1 MGMISVCRKKELE
14 VVMGKFI
21 LRRKDLRK
29 KNIILFIIVAIAITT
44 GLIFFLRSKS
54 GATNEEYTYSYPEP
68 ELTLQ
73 LSGDNKEYVL
83 VNYKKS
89 SESIGIIGVTKDY
102 LVSNSFDTNDAD
114 NIQNYASY
122 NLYLYDLNSKDFT
135 KTRIDLLS
143 IIKQYKLKGQLSEIV
158 TMSMEDK
165 DYLFLQIDYTPYLFD
180 LKQKKIITAPET
192 ILDRNSL
199 KKDSSVDFAF
209 IVDLDNILFK
219 KYGVLENEK
228 YHSFILGVNS
238 EEKKPELSQLNI
250 KKEYPEIVKTLENEG
265 EVYTRYDS
273 VDSEQ
278 WFNTLIHWF
287 APKGQ
292 DVMDLYVT
300 DKTTGE
306 KTKIKSFADYQTW
319 KASQPT
325 E

>member
-1 MGMISVCRKKELE
+1 MKK
-14 VVMGKFI
+14 KI
-21 LRRKDLRK
+21 
-29 KNIILFIIVAIAITT
+29 IILILVAIAITA
-44 GLIFFLRSKS
+44 GLFFFLRSKS
-54 GATNEEYTYSYPEP
+54 GATSEEDIRSYPEP
-68 ELTLQ
+68 EFSLQ

-89 SESIGIIGVTKDY
+89 SESSGVIGVTKDY
-102 LVSNSFDTNDAD
+102 LVSDSSDTNDVN

-122 NLYLYDLNSKDFT
+122 NLYLYDLNSKDF
-135 KTRIDLLS
+135 KKSKIDLLS
-143 IIKQYKLKGQLSEIV
+143 IVKQYKLKGQLSEITTV
-158 TMSMEDK
+158 VMEGK
-165 DYLFLQIDYTPYLFD
+165 DYLFFKVDYTPYLFD
-180 LKQKKIITAPET
+180 LKQKKITTAPET

-265 EVYTRYDS
+265 NVYTRYDS

-306 KTKIKSFADYQTW
+306 KKQIKSFADYQTW

>member
-1 MGMISVCRKKELE
+1 MKKRNTTL
-14 VVMGKFI
+14 
-21 LRRKDLRK
+21 L
-29 KNIILFIIVAIAITT
+29 IVAIAITA
-44 GLIFFLRSKS
+44 GLFFFLRSKS
-54 GATNEEYTYSYPEP
+54 GATSEEDIRSYPEP
-68 ELTLQ
+68 EFSLQ

-89 SESIGIIGVTKDY
+89 SESSGVIGVTKDY
-102 LVSNSFDTNDAD
+102 LVSDSSDTNDVN

-122 NLYLYDLNSKDFT
+122 NLYLYDLNSKDF
-135 KTRIDLLS
+135 KKSKIDLLS
-143 IIKQYKLKGQLSEIV
+143 IVKQYKLKGQLSEITTV
-158 TMSMEDK
+158 VMEGK
-165 DYLFLQIDYTPYLFD
+165 DYLFFKVDYTPYLFD
-180 LKQKKIITAPET
+180 LKQKKITAAPET

-265 EVYTRYDS
+265 NVYTRYDS

-306 KTKIKSFADYQTW
+306 KTQIKSFADYQTW

>member
-1 MGMISVCRKKELE
+1 MKK
-14 VVMGKFI
+14 KI
-21 LRRKDLRK
+21 
-29 KNIILFIIVAIAITT
+29 IILLIIVAIAITA
-44 GLIFFLRSKS
+44 GLFFFLRSKS
-54 GATNEEYTYSYPEP
+54 GATSEEDIRSYPEP
-68 ELTLQ
+68 EFSLQ

-89 SESIGIIGVTKDY
+89 SESSGVIGVTKDY
-102 LVSNSFDTNDAD
+102 LVSDSSDTNDVN

-122 NLYLYDLNSKDFT
+122 NLYLYDLNSKDF
-135 KTRIDLLS
+135 KKSKIDLLS
-143 IIKQYKLKGQLSEIV
+143 IVKQYKLKGQLSEITTV
-158 TMSMEDK
+158 VMEGK
-165 DYLFLQIDYTPYLFD
+165 DYLFFKVDYTPYLFD
-180 LKQKKIITAPET
+180 LKQKKITTAPET

-306 KTKIKSFADYQTW
+306 KTQIKSFADYQTW

>member
-1 MGMISVCRKKELE
+1 MKKKI
-14 VVMGKFI
+14 VI
-21 LRRKDLRK
+21 LL
-29 KNIILFIIVAIAITT
+29 LVAIAITA
-44 GLIFFLRSKS
+44 GLFYFLRSKS
-54 GATNEEYTYSYPEP
+54 GATSEEHIRSYPEP
-68 ELTLQ
+68 EFSLQ

-89 SESIGIIGVTKDY
+89 SESSGVIGVTKDY
-102 LVSNSFDTNDAD
+102 LVSDSSDTNDVN
-114 NIQNYASY
+114 NIQNDTSY
-122 NLYLYDLNSKDFT
+122 NIYLYDLNSKDF
-135 KTRIDLLS
+135 KKSKIDLLS
-143 IIKQYKLKGQLSEIV
+143 IVKQYKLKGQLSEIATV
-158 TMSMEDK
+158 VMEGK
-165 DYLFLQIDYTPYLFD
+165 DYLFFKVDYTPYLFD
-180 LKQKKIITAPET
+180 LKQKKITTAPET

-265 EVYTRYDS
+265 NIYTRYDS

-306 KTKIKSFADYQTW
+306 KTQIKSFADYQTW

>member
-1 MGMISVCRKKELE
+1 MK
-14 VVMGKFI
+14 
-21 LRRKDLRK
+21 K
-29 KNIILFIIVAIAITT
+29 KNIILLIVAIAITT

-143 IIKQYKLKGQLSEIV
+143 IVKQYKLKGQLSEIV

-192 ILDRNSL
+192 ILDGNSL
-199 KKDSSVDFAF
+199 KKDSSSEDAF
-209 IVDLDNILFK
+209 YSVDLDNILFK
-219 KYGVLENEK
+219 KYGILQN
-228 YHSFILGVNS
+228 SFYPSFN
-238 EEKKPELSQLNI
+238 LSISSDRHNVDLSKLNI
-250 KKEYPEIVKTLENEG
+250 KTEHPEIVDTLESEG
-265 EVYTRYDS
+265 DVCTRS
-273 VDSEQ
+273 ESISSEQ

-306 KTKIKSFADYQTW
+306 KTQIKSFADYQTW

>member
-1 MGMISVCRKKELE
+1 MKK
-14 VVMGKFI
+14 KI
-21 LRRKDLRK
+21 
-29 KNIILFIIVAIAITT
+29 IILLIVAIAITA
-44 GLIFFLRSKS
+44 GLFFFLRSKS
-54 GATNEEYTYSYPEP
+54 GATSEEDIRSYPEP
-68 ELTLQ
+68 EFSLQ

-89 SESIGIIGVTKDY
+89 SESSGVIGVTKDY
-102 LVSNSFDTNDAD
+102 LVSDSSDTNDVN

-122 NLYLYDLNSKDFT
+122 NLYLYDLNSKDF
-135 KTRIDLLS
+135 KKSKIDLLS
-143 IIKQYKLKGQLSEIV
+143 IVKQYKLKGQLSEITTV
-158 TMSMEDK
+158 VMEGK
-165 DYLFLQIDYTPYLFD
+165 DYLFFKVDYTPYLFD
-180 LKQKKIITAPET
+180 LKQKKITAAPET

-238 EEKKPELSQLNI
+238 EEKKPGLSQLNI

-306 KTKIKSFADYQTW
+306 KTQIKSFADYQTW

>member
-1 MGMISVCRKKELE
+1 
-14 VVMGKFI
+14 MGKFI

-54 GATNEEYTYSYPEP
+54 GATSEEDIRSYPEP
-68 ELTLQ
+68 EFSLQ

-89 SESIGIIGVTKDY
+89 SESSGVIGVTKDY
-102 LVSNSFDTNDAD
+102 LVSDSSDTNDVN

-122 NLYLYDLNSKDFT
+122 NLYLYDLNSKDF
-135 KTRIDLLS
+135 KKSKIDLLS
-143 IIKQYKLKGQLSEIV
+143 IVKQYKLKGQLSEITTV
-158 TMSMEDK
+158 VMEGK
-165 DYLFLQIDYTPYLFD
+165 DYLFFKVDYTPYLFD
-180 LKQKKIITAPET
+180 LKQKKITTAPET

-306 KTKIKSFADYQTW
+306 KTQIKSFADYQTW

>member
-1 MGMISVCRKKELE
+1 MISVCRKKELE

-54 GATNEEYTYSYPEP
+54 GATSEEDIRSYPEP
-68 ELTLQ
+68 EFSLQ

-89 SESIGIIGVTKDY
+89 SESSGVIGVTKDY
-102 LVSNSFDTNDAD
+102 LVSDSSDTNDVN

-122 NLYLYDLNSKDFT
+122 NLYLYDLNSKDF
-135 KTRIDLLS
+135 KKSKIDLLS
-143 IIKQYKLKGQLSEIV
+143 IVKQYKLKGQLSEITTV
-158 TMSMEDK
+158 VMEGK
-165 DYLFLQIDYTPYLFD
+165 DYLFFKVDYTPYLFD
-180 LKQKKIITAPET
+180 LKQKKITTAPET

-306 KTKIKSFADYQTW
+306 KTQIKSFADYQTW

>member
-1 MGMISVCRKKELE
+1 MKK
-14 VVMGKFI
+14 KI
-21 LRRKDLRK
+21 
-29 KNIILFIIVAIAITT
+29 IILLIVAIAITT

-54 GATNEEYTYSYPEP
+54 GATNEEYTYSYSEP

-102 LVSNSFDTNDAD
+102 LVSDSSDTNDVN

-122 NLYLYDLNSKDFT
+122 NLYLYDLNSKDF
-135 KTRIDLLS
+135 KKSKIDLLS
-143 IIKQYKLKGQLSEIV
+143 IVKQYKLKGQLSEITTV
-158 TMSMEDK
+158 VMEGK
-165 DYLFLQIDYTPYLFD
+165 DYLFFKVDYTPYLFD
-180 LKQKKIITAPET
+180 LKQKKITAAPET

-265 EVYTRYDS
+265 NVYTRYDS

-306 KTKIKSFADYQTW
+306 KTQIKSFADYQTW

>member
-1 MGMISVCRKKELE
+1 MKK
-14 VVMGKFI
+14 KI
-21 LRRKDLRK
+21 
-29 KNIILFIIVAIAITT
+29 IILLIVAIAITA
-44 GLIFFLRSKS
+44 GLFFFLRSKS
-54 GATNEEYTYSYPEP
+54 GATSEEDIRSYPEP
-68 ELTLQ
+68 EFSLQ

-89 SESIGIIGVTKDY
+89 SESSGVIGVTKDY
-102 LVSNSFDTNDAD
+102 LVSDSSDTNDVN

-122 NLYLYDLNSKDFT
+122 NLYLYDLNSKDF
-135 KTRIDLLS
+135 KKSKIDLLS
-143 IIKQYKLKGQLSEIV
+143 IVKQYKLKGQLSEITTV
-158 TMSMEDK
+158 VMEGK
-165 DYLFLQIDYTPYLFD
+165 DYLFFKVDYTPYLFD
-180 LKQKKIITAPET
+180 LKQKKITTAPET

-250 KKEYPEIVKTLENEG
+250 KKGYPEIVKTLENEG

-306 KTKIKSFADYQTW
+306 KTQIRSFADYQAW

>member
-1 MGMISVCRKKELE
+1 MKK
-14 VVMGKFI
+14 KI
-21 LRRKDLRK
+21 
-29 KNIILFIIVAIAITT
+29 IILLIVAIAITA
-44 GLIFFLRSKS
+44 GLFFFLRSKS
-54 GATNEEYTYSYPEP
+54 GATSEEDIRSYPEP
-68 ELTLQ
+68 EFSLQ

-89 SESIGIIGVTKDY
+89 SESSGVIGVTKDY
-102 LVSNSFDTNDAD
+102 LVSDSSDTNDVN

-122 NLYLYDLNSKDFT
+122 NLYLYDLNSKDF
-135 KTRIDLLS
+135 KKSKIDLLS
-143 IIKQYKLKGQLSEIV
+143 IVKQYKLKGQLSEITTV
-158 TMSMEDK
+158 VMEGK
-165 DYLFLQIDYTPYLFD
+165 DYLFFKVDYTPYLFD
-180 LKQKKIITAPET
+180 LKQKKITAAPET

-265 EVYTRYDS
+265 NVYTRYDS

-306 KTKIKSFADYQTW
+306 KKQIKSFADYQTW
-319 KASQPT
+319 KASQPRK
-325 E
+325 

>member
-1 MGMISVCRKKELE
+1 MGIISVCRKKELE

-29 KNIILFIIVAIAITT
+29 KNIILLIIVAIAITT

-54 GATNEEYTYSYPEP
+54 GATNEEYTYNYPEP

-192 ILDRNSL
+192 ILDGNSL
-199 KKDSSVDFAF
+199 KKDSSVKIAF
-209 IVDLDNILFK
+209 NVDLDNILFK

-306 KTKIKSFADYQTW
+306 KTQIKSFADYQTW

>member
-1 MGMISVCRKKELE
+1 MKK
-14 VVMGKFI
+14 KI
-21 LRRKDLRK
+21 
-29 KNIILFIIVAIAITT
+29 IILLIVAIAITA
-44 GLIFFLRSKS
+44 GLFFFLRSKS
-54 GATNEEYTYSYPEP
+54 GATSEEDIRSYPEP
-68 ELTLQ
+68 EFSLQ

-89 SESIGIIGVTKDY
+89 SESSGVIGVTKDY
-102 LVSNSFDTNDAD
+102 LVSDSSDTNDVN

-122 NLYLYDLNSKDFT
+122 NLYLYDLNSKDF
-135 KTRIDLLS
+135 KKSKIDLLS
-143 IIKQYKLKGQLSEIV
+143 IVKQYKLKGQLSEITTV
-158 TMSMEDK
+158 VMEGK
-165 DYLFLQIDYTPYLFD
+165 DYLFFKVDYTPYLFD
-180 LKQKKIITAPET
+180 LKQKKITAAPET

-273 VDSEQ
+273 FDSEQ

-306 KTKIKSFADYQTW
+306 KTQIKSFADYQTW

>member
-1 MGMISVCRKKELE
+1 MK
-14 VVMGKFI
+14 
-21 LRRKDLRK
+21 K
-29 KNIILFIIVAIAITT
+29 KNIILLIIVAIAVTA
-44 GLIFFLRSKS
+44 GLFFFLRSKS
-54 GATNEEYTYSYPEP
+54 GATSEEDIRSYPEP
-68 ELTLQ
+68 EFSLQ

-89 SESIGIIGVTKDY
+89 SESSGVIGVTKDY
-102 LVSNSFDTNDAD
+102 LVSDSSDTNDVN

-122 NLYLYDLNSKDFT
+122 NLYLYDLNSKDF
-135 KTRIDLLS
+135 KKSKIDLLS
-143 IIKQYKLKGQLSEIV
+143 IVKQYKLKGQLSEITTV
-158 TMSMEDK
+158 VMEGK
-165 DYLFLQIDYTPYLFD
+165 DYLFFKVDYTPYLFD
-180 LKQKKIITAPET
+180 LKQKKITTAPET

-306 KTKIKSFADYQTW
+306 KTQIKSFADYQTW

>member
-1 MGMISVCRKKELE
+1 MK
-14 VVMGKFI
+14 
-21 LRRKDLRK
+21 K
-29 KNIILFIIVAIAITT
+29 KNIILILVAIAITA
-44 GLIFFLRSKS
+44 GLFFFLRSKS
-54 GATNEEYTYSYPEP
+54 GATSEEDIRSYPEP
-68 ELTLQ
+68 EFSLQ

-89 SESIGIIGVTKDY
+89 SESSGVIGVTKDY
-102 LVSNSFDTNDAD
+102 LVSDSSDTNDVN

-122 NLYLYDLNSKDFT
+122 NLYLYDLNSKDF
-135 KTRIDLLS
+135 KKSKIDLLS
-143 IIKQYKLKGQLSEIV
+143 IVKQYKLKGQLSEITTV
-158 TMSMEDK
+158 VMEGK
-165 DYLFLQIDYTPYLFD
+165 DYLFFKVDYTPYLFD
-180 LKQKKIITAPET
+180 LKQKKITAAPET
-192 ILDRNSL
+192 ILDRNAL

-265 EVYTRYDS
+265 NVYTRYDS

-306 KTKIKSFADYQTW
+306 KTQIKSFADYQTW

>member
-1 MGMISVCRKKELE
+1 MGIISVCRKKELE

-54 GATNEEYTYSYPEP
+54 GATSEEDIRSYPEP
-68 ELTLQ
+68 EFSLQ

-89 SESIGIIGVTKDY
+89 SESSSVLGATKNY
-102 LVSNSFDTNDAD
+102 LVSRSADTNDAN

-135 KTRIDLLS
+135 KSKIDLLS
-143 IIKQYKLKGQLSEIV
+143 IIKKYKIKGQLSDIV
-158 TMSMEDK
+158 TMSMEGK
-165 DYLFLQIDYTPYLFD
+165 DYLFLKIDYTSYLLD
-180 LKQKKIITAPET
+180 LKQKKITTPPET
-192 ILDRNSL
+192 ILDDNSL
-199 KKDSSVDFAF
+199 KKDSSVDSAF
-209 IVDLDNILFK
+209 IVDLDNILYK
-219 KYGVLENEK
+219 KYGILQN
-228 YHSFILGVNS
+228 SFYPSFN
-238 EEKKPELSQLNI
+238 LSISSDRHNVDLSKLNI
-250 KKEYPEIVKTLENEG
+250 KTEHPEIVDTLESEG
-265 EVYTRYDS
+265 DVCTRS
-273 VDSEQ
+273 ESISSEQ

-306 KTKIKSFADYQTW
+306 KTQIKSFADYQTW

>member
-1 MGMISVCRKKELE
+1 MKK
-14 VVMGKFI
+14 KI
-21 LRRKDLRK
+21 
-29 KNIILFIIVAIAITT
+29 IILLIVAIAITT

-54 GATNEEYTYSYPEP
+54 GATNEEYTYNYPEP

-180 LKQKKIITAPET
+180 LKQKKITTAPKT

-199 KKDSSVDFAF
+199 KKDSSVEIAF
-209 IVDLDNILFK
+209 NVDLDNILFK

-287 APKGQ
+287 APKGR

-306 KTKIKSFADYQTW
+306 KTQIKSFADYQTW
-319 KASQPT
+319 KASQPRK
-325 E
+325 

>member
-1 MGMISVCRKKELE
+1 
-14 VVMGKFI
+14 MGKFI

-192 ILDRNSL
+192 ILEGNSL
-199 KKDSSVDFAF
+199 KKDSSVKIAF
-209 IVDLDNILFK
+209 NVDLDNILFK

-306 KTKIKSFADYQTW
+306 KTQIKSFADYQTW

>member
-1 MGMISVCRKKELE
+1 MKKKI
-14 VVMGKFI
+14 VI
-21 LRRKDLRK
+21 LL
-29 KNIILFIIVAIAITT
+29 LVAIAITA
-44 GLIFFLRSKS
+44 GLFYFLRSKS
-54 GATNEEYTYSYPEP
+54 GATSEEHIRSYPEP
-68 ELTLQ
+68 EFSLQ

-89 SESIGIIGVTKDY
+89 SESSGVIRVTKDY
-102 LVSNSFDTNDAD
+102 LVSDSSDTNDVN
-114 NIQNYASY
+114 NIQNYTSY
-122 NLYLYDLNSKDFT
+122 NIYLYDLNSKDF
-135 KTRIDLLS
+135 KKSKIDLLS
-143 IIKQYKLKGQLSEIV
+143 IVKQYKLKGQLSEIATV
-158 TMSMEDK
+158 VMEGK
-165 DYLFLQIDYTPYLFD
+165 DYLFFKVDYTPYLFD
-180 LKQKKIITAPET
+180 LKQKKITTAPET

-265 EVYTRYDS
+265 NIYTRYDS

-306 KTKIKSFADYQTW
+306 KTQIKSFADYQTW

>member
-1 MGMISVCRKKELE
+1 MK
-14 VVMGKFI
+14 
-21 LRRKDLRK
+21 K
-29 KNIILFIIVAIAITT
+29 KNIILLIVAIAITAC
-44 GLIFFLRSKS
+44 LIFFLRSKS
-54 GATNEEYTYSYPEP
+54 GVTSEEYTHSYPES
-68 ELTLQ
+68 EFSLQ
-73 LSGDNKEYVL
+73 LSGANKEYVL
-83 VNYKKS
+83 VKYKNS
-89 SESIGIIGVTKDY
+89 SESSSVLGATKNY
-102 LVSNSFDTNDAD
+102 LVSRSADTNDVN

-122 NLYLYDLNSKDFT
+122 NLYLYDLNSKDF
-135 KTRIDLLS
+135 KKSKIDLLS
-143 IIKQYKLKGQLSEIV
+143 IVKQYKLKGQLSEITTV
-158 TMSMEDK
+158 VMEGK
-165 DYLFLQIDYTPYLFD
+165 DYLFFKVDYTPYLFD
-180 LKQKKIITAPET
+180 LKQKKITTAPET

-199 KKDSSVDFAF
+199 KKDSS
-209 IVDLDNILFK
+209 VDLDNILFK

-306 KTKIKSFADYQTW
+306 KTQIKSFADYQTW

>member
-1 MGMISVCRKKELE
+1 
-14 VVMGKFI
+14 MGKFI

-102 LVSNSFDTNDAD
+102 LVSNSFDTNDAN

-122 NLYLYDLNSKDFT
+122 NLYLYDLNSKDF
-135 KTRIDLLS
+135 KKSKIDLLDTV
-143 IIKQYKLKGQLSEIV
+143 KQYKLKGRMSQIA

-192 ILDRNSL
+192 ILDGNSL
-199 KKDSSVDFAF
+199 KKDSSVKIAF
-209 IVDLDNILFK
+209 NVDLDNILFK

-306 KTKIKSFADYQTW
+306 KTQIKSFADYQTW

>member
-1 MGMISVCRKKELE
+1 MK
-14 VVMGKFI
+14 
-21 LRRKDLRK
+21 K
-29 KNIILFIIVAIAITT
+29 KNIILLIIVAIAVTA
-44 GLIFFLRSKS
+44 GLFFFLRSKS
-54 GATNEEYTYSYPEP
+54 GATSEEDIRSYPEP
-68 ELTLQ
+68 EFSLQ

-89 SESIGIIGVTKDY
+89 SESSGVIGVTKDY
-102 LVSNSFDTNDAD
+102 LVSDSSDTNDVN

-122 NLYLYDLNSKDFT
+122 NLYLYDLNSKDF
-135 KTRIDLLS
+135 KKSKIDLLS
-143 IIKQYKLKGQLSEIV
+143 IVKQYKLKGQLSEITTV
-158 TMSMEDK
+158 VMEGK
-165 DYLFLQIDYTPYLFD
+165 DYLFFKVDYTPYLFD
-180 LKQKKIITAPET
+180 LKQKKITTAPET

-209 IVDLDNILFK
+209 VVDLDNILFK

-265 EVYTRYDS
+265 NVYTRYDS

-306 KTKIKSFADYQTW
+306 KTQIKSFADYQTW

>member
-1 MGMISVCRKKELE
+1 MKKKI
-14 VVMGKFI
+14 VI
-21 LRRKDLRK
+21 LL
-29 KNIILFIIVAIAITT
+29 LVAIAITA
-44 GLIFFLRSKS
+44 GLFYFLRSKS
-54 GATNEEYTYSYPEP
+54 GATSEEHIRSYPEP
-68 ELTLQ
+68 EFSLQ

-89 SESIGIIGVTKDY
+89 SESSGVIGVTKDY
-102 LVSNSFDTNDAD
+102 LVSDSSDTNDVN
-114 NIQNYASY
+114 NIQNYTSY
-122 NLYLYDLNSKDFT
+122 NIYLYDLNSKDF
-135 KTRIDLLS
+135 KKSKIDLLS
-143 IIKQYKLKGQLSEIV
+143 IVKQYKLKGQLSEIATV
-158 TMSMEDK
+158 VMEGK
-165 DYLFLQIDYTPYLFD
+165 DYLFFKVDYTPYLFD
-180 LKQKKIITAPET
+180 LKQKKITTAPET

-265 EVYTRYDS
+265 DIYTRYDS

-292 DVMDLYVT
+292 HVMDLYVT

-306 KTKIKSFADYQTW
+306 KTQIKSFADYQTW

>member
-1 MGMISVCRKKELE
+1 MKK
-14 VVMGKFI
+14 KI
-21 LRRKDLRK
+21 
-29 KNIILFIIVAIAITT
+29 IILLIVAIAITT

-192 ILDRNSL
+192 ILDGNSL
-199 KKDSSVDFAF
+199 KKDSSVKIAF
-209 IVDLDNILFK
+209 NVDLDNILFK

-265 EVYTRYDS
+265 DAYTRCDS

-306 KTKIKSFADYQTW
+306 KTQIKSFADYQTW

>member
-1 MGMISVCRKKELE
+1 MKKKI
-14 VVMGKFI
+14 VI
-21 LRRKDLRK
+21 LL
-29 KNIILFIIVAIAITT
+29 LVAIAITAS
-44 GLIFFLRSKS
+44 LFFFLRSKS
-54 GATNEEYTYSYPEP
+54 GATSEGYTHSYPEP
-68 ELTLQ
+68 EFSLQ
-73 LSGDNKEYVL
+73 LSGANKEYVL
-83 VNYKKS
+83 VNYKNS
-89 SESIGIIGVTKDY
+89 SESFGVIGVTNNY
-102 LVSNSFDTNDAD
+102 LVSNSFDTNDAN

-122 NLYLYDLNSKDFT
+122 NLYLYDLNSKDF
-135 KTRIDLLS
+135 KKSKIDLLS
-143 IIKQYKLKGQLSEIV
+143 IVKQYKLKGQLSEIATV
-158 TMSMEDK
+158 VMEGK
-165 DYLFLQIDYTPYLFD
+165 DYLFFKVDYTPYLFD
-180 LKQKKIITAPET
+180 LKQKKITTAPET
-192 ILDRNSL
+192 ILDGNSL
-199 KKDSSVDFAF
+199 KKDSSVDSAF

-265 EVYTRYDS
+265 NVYTRYDS

-306 KTKIKSFADYQTW
+306 KTQIKSFADYQTW
-319 KASQPT
+319 KESQET
-325 E
+325 K

>member
-1 MGMISVCRKKELE
+1 
-14 VVMGKFI
+14 
-21 LRRKDLRK
+21 
-29 KNIILFIIVAIAITT
+29 
-44 GLIFFLRSKS
+44 
-54 GATNEEYTYSYPEP
+54 
-68 ELTLQ
+68 
-73 LSGDNKEYVL
+73 
-83 VNYKKS
+83 
-89 SESIGIIGVTKDY
+89 
-102 LVSNSFDTNDAD
+102 
-114 NIQNYASY
+114 
-122 NLYLYDLNSKDFT
+122 
-135 KTRIDLLS
+135 
-143 IIKQYKLKGQLSEIV
+143 
-158 TMSMEDK
+158 MSMEGK

-180 LKQKKIITAPET
+180 LKQKKITPAPKT

-199 KKDSSVDFAF
+199 KKDSSVEIAF
-209 IVDLDNILFK
+209 NVDLDNILFK

-265 EVYTRYDS
+265 NIYTRYDS

-306 KTKIKSFADYQTW
+306 KTQIKSFADYQTW

>member
-1 MGMISVCRKKELE
+1 MKK
-14 VVMGKFI
+14 KI
-21 LRRKDLRK
+21 
-29 KNIILFIIVAIAITT
+29 IILLIVAIAITA
-44 GLIFFLRSKS
+44 GLFFFLRSKS

-192 ILDRNSL
+192 ILDGNSL
-199 KKDSSVDFAF
+199 KKDSSVKIAF
-209 IVDLDNILFK
+209 NVDLDNILFK

-306 KTKIKSFADYQTW
+306 KTQIKSFADYQTW

>member
-1 MGMISVCRKKELE
+1 LKK
-14 VVMGKFI
+14 KI
-21 LRRKDLRK
+21 
-29 KNIILFIIVAIAITT
+29 IILLIVAIAITT

-54 GATNEEYTYSYPEP
+54 GATSEEDIRSYPEP
-68 ELTLQ
+68 EFSLQ
-73 LSGDNKEYVL
+73 LSGANKEYVL

-89 SESIGIIGVTKDY
+89 SESSGVIGVTKDY
-102 LVSNSFDTNDAD
+102 LVSDSSETNDVND
-114 NIQNYASY
+114 IQNYASY
-122 NLYLYDLNSKDFT
+122 NLYLYDLNSKDF
-135 KTRIDLLS
+135 KKSKIDLLS
-143 IIKQYKLKGQLSEIV
+143 IVKQYKLKGQLSEITTV
-158 TMSMEDK
+158 VMEGK
-165 DYLFLQIDYTPYLFD
+165 DYLFFKVDYTPYLFD
-180 LKQKKIITAPET
+180 LKQKKITTAPET

-306 KTKIKSFADYQTW
+306 KTQIKSFADYQTW
-319 KASQPT
+319 KASQPRK
-325 E
+325 

>member
-1 MGMISVCRKKELE
+1 MKK
-14 VVMGKFI
+14 
-21 LRRKDLRK
+21 R
-29 KNIILFIIVAIAITT
+29 NTIIFIIIIAITT

-192 ILDRNSL
+192 ILEGNSL
-199 KKDSSVDFAF
+199 KKDSSVKIAF
-209 IVDLDNILFK
+209 NVDLDNILFK

-306 KTKIKSFADYQTW
+306 KTQIKSFADYQTW

>member
-1 MGMISVCRKKELE
+1 MKK
-14 VVMGKFI
+14 KI
-21 LRRKDLRK
+21 
-29 KNIILFIIVAIAITT
+29 IILLIVAIAITT

-54 GATNEEYTYSYPEP
+54 GATNEEYTYSYSEP

-89 SESIGIIGVTKDY
+89 SESFGVIGVTKDY
-102 LVSNSFDTNDAD
+102 LVSNSFDTNDAN

-122 NLYLYDLNSKDFT
+122 NLYLYDLNSKDF
-135 KTRIDLLS
+135 KKSKIDLLS
-143 IIKQYKLKGQLSEIV
+143 IVKQYKLKGQLSEITTV
-158 TMSMEDK
+158 VMEGK
-165 DYLFLQIDYTPYLFD
+165 DYLFFKVDYTPYLFD
-180 LKQKKIITAPET
+180 LKQKKITAAPET

-265 EVYTRYDS
+265 NVYTRYDS

-306 KTKIKSFADYQTW
+306 KTQIKSFADYQTW